1 MYLYSTIFRNFC
13 LVSIKKSTDVSINTP
28 VALFYI
34 CLLYVS
40 TTGISTLS
48 GITAIIRGSAIVR
61 FIGIFSIFRRISVS
75 SAFSGIVVPT
85 MFRFGIV
92 ILITGIAVVIV
103 RLVIIFGA
111 SVRCIIFLLAL
122 GSLLVI
128 RLVFFY
134 LVFFAHLVVFF
145 LFLLL
150 LIFKIIRKLSI
161 RKEIKRR

>member
-1 MYLYSTIFRNFC
+1 MYLYSTIFWNFC

-48 GITAIIRGSAIVR
+48 GITAIIRGFAIVR
-61 FIGIFSIFRRISVS
+61 FIGIFSIFRCISVS

-103 RLVIIFGA
+103 RLVIISELP
-111 SVRCIIFLLAL
+111 SV
-122 GSLLVI
+122 V
-128 RLVFFY
+128 
-134 LVFFAHLVVFF
+134 
-145 LFLLL
+145 
-150 LIFKIIRKLSI
+150 LSFCWLSEVCWSSVWFSSVWFSSRI
-161 RKEIKRR
+161 LSCSSSSCFC

>member
-61 FIGIFSIFRRISVS
+61 FIGIFSIFPAYQCFLRFLRNRC
-75 SAFSGIVVPT
+75 PT

-128 RLVFFY
+128 RLVSSIWFSSR
-134 LVFFAHLVVFF
+134 
-145 LFLLL
+145 
-150 LIFKIIRKLSI
+150 ILSCSSSSCFC
-161 RKEIKRR
+161 

>member
-13 LVSIKKSTDVSINTP
+13 LVSIKKSTDVSINTS

-103 RLVIIFGA
+103 RLVIISELP
-111 SVRCIIFLLAL
+111 SV
-122 GSLLVI
+122 V
-128 RLVFFY
+128 
-134 LVFFAHLVVFF
+134 
-145 LFLLL
+145 
-150 LIFKIIRKLSI
+150 LSFCWLSEVCWSSVWFSSI
-161 RKEIKRR
+161 WFSSRILSCSSSSCFC